1 MTRLMYHISRWLRA
15 LYRPRMH
22 AYSRNF
28 QRESV
33 AGLRIGSSTF
43 IDYPENLKLKDHVY
57 IGHFNFIEA
66 SHGISVG
73 EGCQITSH
81 VTLTTHSSHD
91 RIRYEGS
98 AYGSVNSEGG
108 LHVGSIDLGA
118 YTFVGPG
125 SIVMPGT
132 HIGKGCIVQ
141 AHSYVQGDFPDFSI
155 IGGSPARVVGD
166 VKNRDEAV
174 LNAHPELR
182 STYMKNG

>member
-1 MTRLMYHISRWLRA
+1 MYHISRWLRS
-15 LYRPRMH
+15 LYGPRMH
-22 AYSRNF
+22 ARKKNF
-28 QRESV
+28 QGDSV
-33 AGLRIGSSTF
+33 VGLRIGNSTF
-43 IDYPENLKLKDHVY
+43 IDCPEHLYLGNHVY

-66 SHGISVG
+66 SHRISLG

-98 AYGSVNSEGG
+98 AYGSVSSEVG
-108 LHVGSIDLGA
+108 LHVGSIELGA

-125 SIVMPGT
+125 SIIMPGT
-132 HIGKGCIVQ
+132 RIGKGCIVQ

-166 VKNRDEAV
+166 LKIRDQAV
-174 LNAHPELR
+174 LDAHPELY

>member
-1 MTRLMYHISRWLRA
+1 
-15 LYRPRMH
+15 MH

-43 IDYPENLKLKDHVY
+43 IDYPENLKLDNHVY

-66 SHGISVG
+66 SHGITVG

-108 LHVGSIDLGA
+108 LHAGSIELGA

-125 SIVMPGT
+125 SIIMPGT
-132 HIGKGCIVQ
+132 RIGKGCIVQ

-155 IGGSPARVVGD
+155 IGGSPA
-166 VKNRDEAV
+166 KV
-174 LNAHPELR
+174 LGSLELR
-182 STYMKNG
+182 DAKTLKDYPLLHSTYMK